1 MMKFEKSWS
10 IGNAVTLIVIVAS
23 IFTQYGI
30 SSQEVVVIKK
40 DIEVQSVDIK
50 QNTAKIVKLEKDN
63 ISLEKD
69 IESIKNTNE
78 RMETKI
84 NKILSA
90 LTVIDYWISVLY
102 YLNMVLQSLLSAVSF
117 LLLLGLLSGSLLT
130 ILLISTHSSANSLE
144 RLQKLKKKL

>member
-10 IGNAVTLIVIVAS
+10 IGNAVTLMVIVGS

-30 SSQEVVVIKK
+30 SSQEVVIIKK

-50 QNTAKIVKLEKDN
+50 HNTAKIVKLEKNN

-84 NKILSA
+84 NKILNA
-90 LTVIDYWISVLY
+90 LNVID
-102 YLNMVLQSLLSAVSF
+102 
-117 LLLLGLLSGSLLT
+117 
-130 ILLISTHSSANSLE
+130 
-144 RLQKLKKKL
+144 

>member
-10 IGNAVTLIVIVAS
+10 IGNAVTLMVIVGS

-30 SSQEVVVIKK
+30 SSQEVVIIKK

-78 RMETKI
+78 RMESKI
-84 NKILSA
+84 NKILDA
-90 LTVIDYWISVLY
+90 LNVID
-102 YLNMVLQSLLSAVSF
+102 
-117 LLLLGLLSGSLLT
+117 
-130 ILLISTHSSANSLE
+130 
-144 RLQKLKKKL
+144 

>member
-10 IGNAVTLIVIVAS
+10 LGNAVTLVVIVAS

-30 SSQEVVVIKK
+30 SSQEVIVIKK

-78 RMETKI
+78 RMESKI
-84 NKILSA
+84 NKILDA
-90 LTVIDYWISVLY
+90 LNVID
-102 YLNMVLQSLLSAVSF
+102 
-117 LLLLGLLSGSLLT
+117 
-130 ILLISTHSSANSLE
+130 
-144 RLQKLKKKL
+144 

>member
-1 MMKFEKSWS
+1 MMKFEKSWA
-10 IGNAVTLIVIVAS
+10 IGNAVTLMVIVGS

-78 RMETKI
+78 RMESKI
-84 NKILSA
+84 NKILDA
-90 LTVIDYWISVLY
+90 LNVID
-102 YLNMVLQSLLSAVSF
+102 
-117 LLLLGLLSGSLLT
+117 
-130 ILLISTHSSANSLE
+130 
-144 RLQKLKKKL
+144 

>member
-1 MMKFEKSWS
+1 MKFEKSWS
-10 IGNAVTLIVIVAS
+10 LGNAVTLVVIVAS

-78 RMETKI
+78 RMESKI
-84 NKILSA
+84 NKILDA
-90 LTVIDYWISVLY
+90 LNVID
-102 YLNMVLQSLLSAVSF
+102 
-117 LLLLGLLSGSLLT
+117 
-130 ILLISTHSSANSLE
+130 
-144 RLQKLKKKL
+144 

>member
-10 IGNAVTLIVIVAS
+10 IGNAVTLIVIVGS

-40 DIEVQSVDIK
+40 DIEIHAIDIK
-50 QNTAKIVKLEKDN
+50 DNTSKIVKLEKDK

-78 RMETKI
+78 RMESKI
-84 NKILSA
+84 NKILDA
-90 LTVIDYWISVLY
+90 LNVID
-102 YLNMVLQSLLSAVSF
+102 
-117 LLLLGLLSGSLLT
+117 
-130 ILLISTHSSANSLE
+130 
-144 RLQKLKKKL
+144 

>member
-10 IGNAVTLIVIVAS
+10 LGNAVTLVVIVAS

-78 RMETKI
+78 RMEAKI
-84 NKILSA
+84 NKILNA
-90 LTVIDYWISVLY
+90 LNVLD
-102 YLNMVLQSLLSAVSF
+102 
-117 LLLLGLLSGSLLT
+117 
-130 ILLISTHSSANSLE
+130 
-144 RLQKLKKKL
+144 

>member
-10 IGNAVTLIVIVAS
+10 IGNAVTLIVIVGS

-40 DIEVQSVDIK
+40 DIEIHAIDIK
-50 QNTAKIVKLEKDN
+50 DNTAKIVKLEKDK

-78 RMETKI
+78 
-84 NKILSA
+84 S
-90 LTVIDYWISVLY
+90 
-102 YLNMVLQSLLSAVSF
+102 
-117 LLLLGLLSGSLLT
+117 
-130 ILLISTHSSANSLE
+130 
-144 RLQKLKKKL
+144 

>member
-10 IGNAVTLIVIVAS
+10 LGNAVTLVVIVAS

-78 RMETKI
+78 RMESKI
-84 NKILSA
+84 NKILDA
-90 LTVIDYWISVLY
+90 LNVID
-102 YLNMVLQSLLSAVSF
+102 
-117 LLLLGLLSGSLLT
+117 
-130 ILLISTHSSANSLE
+130 
-144 RLQKLKKKL
+144 

>member
-10 IGNAVTLIVIVAS
+10 IGNAVTLIVIVGS

-40 DIEVQSVDIK
+40 DIEIHAIDIK
-50 QNTAKIVKLEKDN
+50 DNTAKIVKLEKDK

-78 RMETKI
+78 RMESKI
-84 NKILSA
+84 NKILDA
-90 LTVIDYWISVLY
+90 LNVID
-102 YLNMVLQSLLSAVSF
+102 
-117 LLLLGLLSGSLLT
+117 
-130 ILLISTHSSANSLE
+130 
-144 RLQKLKKKL
+144 

>member
-1 MMKFEKSWS
+1 MKFEKSWS
-10 IGNAVTLIVIVAS
+10 LGNAVTLIVILAG

-30 SSQEVVVIKK
+30 SSQEVVVIKD
-40 DIEVQSVDIK
+40 DIKVQSVDIK

-84 NKILSA
+84 NKILDA
-90 LTVIDYWISVLY
+90 LNIID
-102 YLNMVLQSLLSAVSF
+102 
-117 LLLLGLLSGSLLT
+117 
-130 ILLISTHSSANSLE
+130 
-144 RLQKLKKKL
+144 